1 MRKAFLALVPVLV
14 VPGVVHAADIT
25 VPMFKIG
32 DAGVGE
38 KIGTVRL
45 FDGNGGLN
53 VQTRLTGLPPGQ
65 HGFHVHEAADCGP
78 KASDGRTGAGLA
90 AGGHYDP
97 DHTGKH
103 EGPQGHG
110 HAGDLPLL
118 TVSADGS
125 AKTTMKAERLKVA
138 DLRGRALMI
147 HAGGDNYADQP
158 QPLGGGGTRIACG
171 VIGK

>member
-1 MRKAFLALVPVLV
+1 MRKAFLALVPMLLL
-14 VPGVVHAADIT
+14 PGVVHAADIT
-25 VPMFKIG
+25 VPMFKISDG
-32 DAGVGE
+32 GLGE

-53 VQTRLTGLPPGQ
+53 VQTRLTALPPGQ
-65 HGFHVHEAADCGP
+65 HGFHVHEAGDCGP
-78 KASDGRTGAGLA
+78 TAKDGRTGAGLA

-97 DHTGKH
+97 HGTGKH
-103 EGPQGHG
+103 EGPTGHG

-118 TVSADGS
+118 MVGADGS
-125 AKTTMKAERLKVA
+125 AKTKMKAEHLKVA

-158 QPLGGGGTRIACG
+158 QPLGGGGARIACG